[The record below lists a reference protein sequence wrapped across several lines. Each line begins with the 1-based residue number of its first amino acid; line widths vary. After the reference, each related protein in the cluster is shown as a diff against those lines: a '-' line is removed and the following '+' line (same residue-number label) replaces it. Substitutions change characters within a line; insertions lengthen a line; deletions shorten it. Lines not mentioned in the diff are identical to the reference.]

1 MVDHLHLPVIEPVG
15 RPSVADQVFDELRR
29 QILTLEVAPGTKVS
43 EVDVATQMGV
53 SRQPVRDAFYRL
65 SKLGFLQIRPQRAT
79 TVTLI
84 SEAAVMQARFVR
96 TALEIETMRSAV
108 ARLGAQDFA
117 ALDALIEAQRAAM
130 EAGDKPLF
138 HALDDQFHMEI
149 CDRAGLGFVW
159 DLVADRKAHTD
170 RVRMLSLAI
179 ASRLAWDDH
188 LAILAALRAR
198 DADIA
203 AEAIRTHLSRIRD
216 QIEVIRAQ
224 NHPWFEGDA

>member
-1 MVDHLHLPVIEPVG
+1 MVDHLHLPVIEHVD
-15 RPSVADQVFDELRR
+15 RPSVADRVFDELRS
-29 QILTLEVAPGTKVS
+29 QILTLEVAPGTKLS

-65 SKLGFLQIRPQRAT
+65 SKLGFLLIRPQRAT

-84 SEAAVMQARFVR
+84 SESAVMQARFVR

-108 ARLGAQDFA
+108 DRLGAQDFA
-117 ALDALIEAQRAAM
+117 ALDALIEQQRVAM

-149 CDRAGLGFVW
+149 CSRAGVGFVW

-170 RVRMLSLAI
+170 RVRMLSLAF
-179 ASRLAWDDH
+179 ASRLAWEDH
-188 LAILAALRAR
+188 LAMMAALKAR
-198 DADIA
+198 DAEA
-203 AEAIRTHLSRIRD
+203 AAAAVRTHLSRIRD
-216 QIEVIRAQ
+216 QIEVIRAA
-224 NHPWFEGDA
+224 NHSWFEGDA

>member
-1 MVDHLHLPVIEPVG
+1 MVDLQLPVIEPVG

-29 QILTLEVAPGTKVS
+29 QILSLELAPGTKLS

-65 SKLGFLQIRPQRAT
+65 SRLGFLLIRPQRAT

-96 TALEIETMRSAV
+96 TALEIETVRTAV
-108 ARLGAQDFA
+108 TRLSDEDIA
-117 ALDALIEAQRAAM
+117 ALDLIIEEQRVAM

-138 HALDDQFHMEI
+138 HALDDRFHMEI
-149 CDRAGLGFVW
+149 CKRAGVGFVW

-170 RVRMLSLAI
+170 RVRMLSLAF

-198 DADIA
+198 DADVA

-224 NHPWFEGDA
+224 NHTWFEGDA

>member
-1 MVDHLHLPVIEPVG
+1 MVDHLQLPVIEPVG

-29 QILTLEVAPGTKVS
+29 QILTLEVAPGTKLS

-65 SKLGFLQIRPQRAT
+65 SKLGFLLIRPQRAT

-84 SEAAVMQARFVR
+84 SESAVMQARFVR

-108 ARLGAQDFA
+108 DRLGATDFA
-117 ALDALIEAQRAAM
+117 ALDALIEAQRVAM

-149 CDRAGLGFVW
+149 CDRAGVGFVW

-170 RVRMLSLAI
+170 RVRMLSLAF
-179 ASRLAWDDH
+179 ASRLAWEDH
-188 LAILAALRAR
+188 LAIMAALKAR
-198 DADIA
+198 DAEA
-203 AEAIRTHLSRIRD
+203 ASNAVRTHLSRIRD
-216 QIEVIRAQ
+216 QIAVIRAA
-224 NHPWFEGDA
+224 NHTWFEGDA